1 LQLEVFHLRVD
12 LVETVG
18 LLELVVLE
26 EQQLLVV
33 LVVQVVLVAPAAFL
47 MQVG

>member
-1 LQLEVFHLRVD
+1 M
-12 LVETVG
+12 ETVG

-33 LVVQVVLVAPAAFL
+33 LVVQVELVAPEAFL